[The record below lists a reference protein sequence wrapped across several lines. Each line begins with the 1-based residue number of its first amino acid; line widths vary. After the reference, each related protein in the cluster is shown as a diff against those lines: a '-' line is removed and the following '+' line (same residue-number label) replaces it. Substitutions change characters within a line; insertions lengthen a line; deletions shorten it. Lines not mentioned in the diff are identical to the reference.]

1 VAFGDDAAVS
11 GGLLLEAPLAFVAD
25 AVADPATG
33 LVAAAAVLGALDA
46 GRGVLLDVPL
56 AGVARWLARGDPVP
70 SGHHQ
75 LRTAPPRARPVGPRA
90 ADLGTDTIHML
101 A

>member
-1 VAFGDDAAVS
+1 MTSPSSPF
-11 GGLLLEAPLAFVAD
+11 
-25 AVADPATG
+25 DPAAARAEV
-33 LVAAAAVLGALDA
+33 LARIAAAAVLGALDA

>member
-1 VAFGDDAAVS
+1 
-11 GGLLLEAPLAFVAD
+11 
-25 AVADPATG
+25 
-33 LVAAAAVLGALDA
+33 
-46 GRGVLLDVPL
+46 VLLDVPL